1 MKRKVMIGLMLFLF
15 GTMIAQANDPP
26 TGGESKDGNQ
36 AIVKARLL
44 ITGLHCKPCTK
55 TVEGSLLKI
64 KGVKSANVDWD
75 TKNAIVEF
83 DEKEMPLQKLLQ
95 RIVDTPHMM
104 GGNSK
109 YGAWLALK
117 VDDSNKKDDAW
128 WGKLKQSI
136 SKLEGVKQVT
146 LYKAQSSI
154 GVQLEPKGE
163 ITSQKLIS
171 KMTETGFKFS
181 NP

>member
-1 MKRKVMIGLMLFLF
+1 MERKLMIGLMMLLC
-15 GTMIAQANDPP
+15 GSMTARATDPP
-26 TGGESKDGNQ
+26 TGNNPKDDTQ
-36 AIVKARLL
+36 STFKAKLL

-64 KGVKSANVDWD
+64 KGVKSAKVDWD

-104 GGNSK
+104 GGTLK
-109 YGAWLALK
+109 YGAWIALK
-117 VDDSNKKDDAW
+117 VDEADKKDDAW
-128 WGKLKQSI
+128 WESLKKSI
-136 SKLEGVKQVT
+136 GKLEGVKQVT
-146 LYKAQSSI
+146 IYKAQSSI

-163 ITSQKLIS
+163 ITSKELIA